1 MPEILVDGRKAMTI
15 RDAAKTFGYT
25 VKSLQMLIRK
35 GKVEAYRAE
44 RTYLVYVDSVAA
56 RANRETKRQQVR
68 RWIEEHRALSWT
80 NRAIEEAMQ
89 RDGFDVE
96 LTTIVIV
103 RSEMRR
109 AAGWQYVSSQ
119 QRMRAGEAI

>member
-1 MPEILVDGRKAMTI
+1 MPEILVDGRKAITI
-15 RDAAKTFGYT
+15 KDAAKAFGYS
-25 VKSLQMLIRK
+25 VKSLQQLVRA
-35 GKVEAYRAE
+35 GKVEAYRVE
-44 RTYLVYVDSVAA
+44 RTCLVYVDSIAA
-56 RANRETKRQQVR
+56 RASRETKRQQVR

-96 LTTIVIV
+96 LTTIVII
-103 RSEMRR
+103 RSELRR
-109 AAGWQYVSSQ
+109 AAGWKYASSQ